1 MTMTDP
7 APQQVVPAVF
17 ANREAAEAAIAEL
30 RRLGFAEEDI
40 GLAVPEPG
48 RYALEGAEQQELWR
62 GTVAGMAVGAPLG
75 ALAGILLQQLIVPGG
90 ASLGIGGLL
99 LLGLRDGILWGS
111 FLGAASGLLAKV
123 RWNDAE
129 DRHCDIPLGGS
140 DILVVVRAGDRA
152 EEVRRVL
159 EAHGA
164 RCFLDQARREA

>member
-1 MTMTDP
+1 MAETSTY
-7 APQQVVPAVF
+7 QVVPAVF
-17 ANREAAEAAIAEL
+17 GNREAAEAAIAEL
-30 RRLGFAEEDI
+30 RRLGFANDDI

-48 RYALEGAEQQELWR
+48 RYALADTEAQEVWK

-75 ALAGILLQQLIVPGG
+75 ALAGILLQQLVVPGG

-99 LLGLRDGILWGS
+99 LLGLRDGVLWGS
-111 FLGAASGLLAKV
+111 FLGAASGLLAKI

-129 DRHCDIPLGGS
+129 DRHCEIPLGGS
-140 DILVVVRAGDRA
+140 DLLVVVQAGERAA
-152 EEVRRVL
+152 EVRRVL